1 MRLFALAF
9 FSMFLFGGCTLP
21 DTSSVLSGVKNF
33 TQTDFTRLSSSIVD
47 DVCQG
52 ISKDELDKDFY
63 VIDFVNIDN
72 LENNSQLGF
81 VLSNQLKSDL
91 LKSCKGITVKEL
103 ELGKNIKLGRN
114 GSKILTRELDEI
126 KSKVVDENSNLVI
139 GTYAITSDNL
149 MIFVKVVD
157 LATGII
163 KSSSTVNT
171 TLTQE
176 ILGLEGYTP
185 QQSQTQSNPRGIYRP
200 LVL

>member
-9 FSMFLFGGCTLP
+9 FSMIIFGGCTLP
-21 DTSSVLSGVKNF
+21 DTSSVLSGVKSF

-47 DVCQG
+47 DVCQD
-52 ISKDELDKDFY
+52 ISKDELEKDFY
-63 VIDFVNIDN
+63 VIDFVNIED
-72 LENNSQLGF
+72 LENDSQLGF

-126 KSKVVDENSNLVI
+126 KSKVVDEHSNLVI
-139 GTYAITSDNL
+139 GTYAITSENL

-171 TLTQE
+171 ALTQE
-176 ILGLEGYTP
+176 IMGLEGYTP
-185 QQSQTQSNPRGIYRP
+185 QQTQSQSNTRGIYRP